1 MIVHPPLPV
10 RRIGRLK
17 RRDCLLHYE
26 VTGEGPAIV
35 FAHGLGGNQLSWWQ
49 QVAHFAPRYTCITF
63 AHRGFAP
70 SSPIAGGPNPADYA
84 GDLAALIDH
93 LGLAEVSIVA
103 QSMGGWTALEY
114 ALGRT
119 GKLTAL
125 VLASTTGTI
134 DPARMREPERSRL
147 EEWWAASQRA
157 QADCALRGIHVA
169 AGARMAAEQP
179 ALHLLYRHIDDI
191 NASLDKV
198 ALRRRLMTGR
208 TRAPEELGAAACP
221 VLIIVGDEDILIPP
235 FAADAIAAVV
245 PAASAVH
252 IADAGH
258 SVYFERASLF
268 NRHLAEFL
276 ERAGRSGKASATS
289 TSRRCS

>member
-1 MIVHPPLPV
+1 MLLDRPLPV
-10 RRIGRLK
+10 RRLGRLK
-17 RRDCLLHYE
+17 RRDCLIHYE

-70 SSPIAGGPNPADYA
+70 SSPIAGGPDPADYA

-103 QSMGGWTALEY
+103 QSMGGWTAVEY

-119 GKLTAL
+119 GKLKAL

-134 DPARMREPERSRL
+134 DPARIREPERSRL
-147 EEWWAASQRA
+147 EEWTAASRRA
-157 QADCALRGIHVA
+157 QADCARGGIHVA

-198 ALRRRLMTGR
+198 ALRRRLMAGR
-208 TRAPEELGAAACP
+208 TRAPGELVAAACP
-221 VLIIVGDEDILIPP
+221 VLVIAGDEDILMPP

-258 SVYFERASLF
+258 SVYFERARLF

-276 ERAGRSGKASATS
+276 ERAGHREG
-289 TSRRCS
+289 